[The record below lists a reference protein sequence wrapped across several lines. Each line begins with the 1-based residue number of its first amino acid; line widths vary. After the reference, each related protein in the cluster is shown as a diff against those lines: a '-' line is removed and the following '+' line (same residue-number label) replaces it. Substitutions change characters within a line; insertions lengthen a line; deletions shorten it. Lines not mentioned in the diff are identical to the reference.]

1 MSRLQTTSAGFPCWL
16 DFHKNQKNGSCDL
29 LGAIAAHF
37 KALTLIH
44 THKEMVPAAKRVAA
58 TQLAVQVARA
68 ELEARPS
75 ELRGSLTQ
83 ARGDK
88 GAGKQQIRGSGD
100 GKKRAG
106 GAPSR
111 WSDCPIFAG
120 AYYFPVIYS
129 NLTFKI

>member
-16 DFHKNQKNGSCDL
+16 DFHENQKNGSCDL

-88 GAGKQQIRGSGD
+88 GAGKQQIRGSGG
-100 GKKRAG
+100 GKRG
-106 GAPSR
+106 QGALLAVGPTVLYLQ
-111 WSDCPIFAG
+111 G
-120 AYYFPVIYS
+120 
-129 NLTFKI
+129 LTTFQQFTQI